1 MISDD
6 LNWTLVWCW
15 GHTMSPTL
23 SHQLWVTNLVEVAAS
38 SLIWSQFELSK
49 IQDRCQCNGTNSLT
63 GILFLTFYSSSFE
76 VVQRPFN
83 IRPVRNSN
91 NTLNTHYEF
100 VYVNFIPYLTCF
112 PTCLVIWLSC
122 ETYDNFEVTWA
133 QHVIP
138 IWRRA

>member
-6 LNWTLVWCW
+6 LNWTLSMVEFVIPDVGDEIC
-15 GHTMSPTL
+15 
-23 SHQLWVTNLVEVAAS
+23 HQLDVTNIIVLAS
-38 SLIWSQFELSK
+38 SDSK
-49 IQDRCQCNGTNSLT
+49 SYCSVNHQCNGTNSFT
-63 GILFLTFYSSSFE
+63 GILFLTFYSLSSFE

-91 NTLNTHYEF
+91 NAWNTHYEF

-122 ETYDNFEVTWA
+122 DTYDNVEVTWA

-138 IWRRA
+138 IWRCT